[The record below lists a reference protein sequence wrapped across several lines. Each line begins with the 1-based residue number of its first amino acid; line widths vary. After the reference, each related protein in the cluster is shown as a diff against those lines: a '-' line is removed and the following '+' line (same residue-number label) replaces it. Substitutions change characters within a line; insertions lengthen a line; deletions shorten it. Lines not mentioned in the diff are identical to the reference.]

1 MALLF
6 KMIYKRKVFAI
17 IAICTSGLTAAV
29 SLWWNFQLSGIINL
43 VSVGVSPSQEMIL
56 WALVTMIVMGATNFV
71 KGYIA
76 GYTCEGI
83 THDLR
88 MGYARHFASLPV
100 TDAEKLNTGEQL
112 SKLQNEITGVSGY
125 LNNNLFQIFDDAV
138 RFFSTFIWLL
148 FISPTLTLA
157 SNLPVFFI
165 VLYVF
170 WSSKIIGLA
179 TEQSQKAKGQM
190 NQYTDTLL
198 TLFPIIQL
206 YSATRL
212 TFNGYLNAIDIWKNQ
227 TILSER
233 KKAWLMSLSAVLSSI
248 PLLVLFLIG
257 GQMTIN
263 GILTVGTLYIFLN
276 LSGNLS
282 GVMMNMPRYM
292 TDFRQFSANI
302 KRISP
307 NIIFI
312 GKEEQI

>member
-1 MALLF
+1 MGLLF
-6 KMIYKRKVFAI
+6 KMLYRRKIFAI
-17 IAICTSGLTAAV
+17 ITICTSGLTAAV

-43 VSVGVSPSQEMIL
+43 ISVGISPSQEMIL
-56 WALVTMIVMGATNFV
+56 WTLVIMLVMGTTNYL

-88 MGYARHFASLPV
+88 MGYARHFTSLPV
-100 TDAEKLNTGEQL
+100 ADIEELNAGEQL
-112 SKLQNEITGVSGY
+112 SKLQNEIVGVSGY
-125 LNNNLFQIFDDAV
+125 LNNNLFQLFDDAV

-148 FISPTLTLA
+148 FISPTLTLT

-165 VLYVF
+165 IIYVI

-198 TLFPIIQL
+198 SLFPIIRL

-212 TFNGYLNAIDIWKNQ
+212 TLNGYLNQIDIWKNR
-227 TILSER
+227 TIILER
-233 KKAWLMSLSAVLSSI
+233 KKAWLMSLSAIMSSI
-248 PLLVLFLIG
+248 PLLVLFLVG
-257 GQMTIN
+257 GQMAIN
-263 GILTVGTLYIFLN
+263 GILTIGTLYIFLN
-276 LSGNLS
+276 LSGNVS
-282 GVMMNMPRYM
+282 GVMMNMPRYI

-302 KRISP
+302 KRLSP
-307 NIIFI
+307 NILLV
-312 GKEEQI
+312 GKGEQA

>member
-148 FISPTLTLA
+148 FISPTL
-157 SNLPVFFI
+157 
-165 VLYVF
+165 
-170 WSSKIIGLA
+170 
-179 TEQSQKAKGQM
+179 
-190 NQYTDTLL
+190 D
-198 TLFPIIQL
+198 
-206 YSATRL
+206 
-212 TFNGYLNAIDIWKNQ
+212 
-227 TILSER
+227 R
-233 KKAWLMSLSAVLSSI
+233 KSV
-248 PLLVLFLIG
+248 V
-257 GQMTIN
+257 
-263 GILTVGTLYIFLN
+263 
-276 LSGNLS
+276 
-282 GVMMNMPRYM
+282 
-292 TDFRQFSANI
+292 
-302 KRISP
+302 
-307 NIIFI
+307 
-312 GKEEQI
+312 